1 MKLIVLIVLLFGITT
16 HSQNKK
22 CTTKSNYISLNRSN
36 NVKVEEI
43 NLVTIPVHFIIVHK
57 PNEEIGQGRNLSNEQ
72 IYSQIEVLNED
83 FRKLNPSSANTPEEF
98 VTVAADC
105 MIEFCLATI
114 DPNGNLTDGITRYVY
129 DSNQMGENYWE
140 DVIAPQTYW
149 DSNYYLNIWVAR
161 LGGGNDGFAY
171 MPSDGVP
178 DYLDGVVVKDKY
190 VGRGGSAQLPFD
202 EGHLT
207 THEVGHW
214 LGVDHTWDAW
224 DDYSC
229 SIDDGIEDTPEQYE
243 EYYDCPSYPQ
253 YSCGTSD
260 MFMNFMDYVD
270 DACLTMW
277 TEGQK
282 ELMHEVILNYRA
294 ELLNNPFSCVATSS
308 IGDPQFTRQVI
319 RVTDYLGRAVNNTNG
334 LRLYIYN
341 DGSVEKQY
349 IFH

>member
-1 MKLIVLIVLLFGITT
+1 MKKVLFLFLVFGISF
-16 HSQNKK
+16 SQQTKK
-22 CTTKSNYISLNRSN
+22 CATKSSYISLNRGN
-36 NVKVEEI
+36 HIQAQEI
-43 NLVTIPVHFIIVHK
+43 NLVTVPVHFIIVHK
-57 PNEEIGQGRNLSNEQ
+57 PNEAIGEGRNLSNEQ

-83 FRKLNPSSANTPEEF
+83 FRKLNPSSINTPEEF
-98 VTVAADC
+98 LLVAADC

-114 DPNGNLTDGITRYVY
+114 DPDGNSTNGITRYVY

-140 DVIAPQTYW
+140 DVIAPETYW

-178 DYLDGVVVKDKY
+178 EYLDGVVVKDKY

-214 LGVDHTWDAW
+214 FGIDHTWDAW

-229 SIDDGIEDTPEQYE
+229 SIDDGIADTPEQYE
-243 EYYDCPSYPQ
+243 EYYDTPSYPQ

-270 DACLTMW
+270 DASLTLW

-282 ELMHEVILNYRA
+282 ELMHEVILNYRN
-294 ELLNNPFSCVATSS
+294 ELLNNPYGCSELSS
-308 IGDPQFTRQVI
+308 LKTPTISKKII
-319 RVTDYLGRAVNNTNG
+319 RKVDLLGRNTNKNEG
-334 LRLYIYN
+334 INIFIYN
-341 DGSVEKQY
+341 DGTVEKY
-349 IFH
+349 YLIY